1 MNERLAFQVLLR
13 AAIGRGVGVVVLAA
27 ACGDGSSGSDGGSGG
42 AVGGGGG
49 SGGSGAGAVTGG
61 AGGSSSDGAGGL
73 GGGAAGVGGA
83 GGAPGQEDVERC
95 FFVGD
100 AACPTLAGAP
110 RAFLCTAEGEKILA
124 WLSGPVVDEVDGSC
138 CYQVDVSGP
147 DPSCGG
153 LGRPFMVDGSARVAP
168 VLGANAPLEDP
179 QSGVSKYALRAYRG
193 AYGTGWFVPVRP
205 GKPAEPGALE
215 TLDPRVVGLGAETR
229 RALARQWAS
238 DAAYEHASVAS
249 FGKLALELLA
259 FGAPADL
266 IDWAHRAAIDEV
278 RHARASFALASAY
291 GGEELAP
298 GALEVGGLAL
308 ATSLEE
314 LAAAAAREG
323 CCGET
328 GAAMVAFVQAEA
340 AEDPAVARVLRTIA
354 DEESDHAALAFAVVA
369 WAIRL
374 GGEPVRRS
382 VERAVTEHEGALVRA
397 LAASAPEEPGLRAHG
412 RLSSREAARERLR
425 ALREIVRPS
434 IDAVLAS

>member
-1 MNERLAFQVLLR
+1 MNERLAFQVLLH

-27 ACGDGSSGSDGGSGG
+27 ACGDGSSGSDGGSAG
-42 AVGGGGG
+42 ATVGGGGG

-73 GGGAAGVGGA
+73 GGDVAGVGGA

-110 RAFLCTAEGEKILA
+110 RAFTCTAEGEKILA
-124 WLSGPVVDEVDGSC
+124 WLSGPVVDEVDGSSC
-138 CYQVDVSGP
+138 CYQVDVSAP

-153 LGRPFMVDGSARVAP
+153 LGRPFMVDGSARVAR
-168 VLGANAPLEDP
+168 
-179 QSGVSKYALRAYRG
+179 ALAR
-193 AYGTGWFVPVRP
+193 TNQGWIE
-205 GKPAEPGALE
+205 A
-215 TLDPRVVGLGAETR
+215 LDPRVVGLGAETR
-229 RALARQWAS
+229 RVLARQWAS

-291 GGEELAP
+291 GGVELAP

-374 GGEPVRRS
+374 GGEPVRRA
-382 VERAVTEHEGALVRA
+382 VEGAITEHEGVLVGALG
-397 LAASAPEEPGLRAHG
+397 ASDPDEPVDLRAHG

>member
-1 MNERLAFQVLLR
+1 
-13 AAIGRGVGVVVLAA
+13 
-27 ACGDGSSGSDGGSGG
+27 
-42 AVGGGGG
+42 
-49 SGGSGAGAVTGG
+49 
-61 AGGSSSDGAGGL
+61 
-73 GGGAAGVGGA
+73 
-83 GGAPGQEDVERC
+83 
-95 FFVGD
+95 
-100 AACPTLAGAP
+100 
-110 RAFLCTAEGEKILA
+110 
-124 WLSGPVVDEVDGSC
+124 
-138 CYQVDVSGP
+138 
-147 DPSCGG
+147 
-153 LGRPFMVDGSARVAP
+153 MVDGSARVAR
-168 VLGANAPLEDP
+168 
-179 QSGVSKYALRAYRG
+179 ALAR
-193 AYGTGWFVPVRP
+193 TNQGWIE
-205 GKPAEPGALE
+205 A
-215 TLDPRVVGLGAETR
+215 LDPRVVGLGAETR
-229 RALARQWAS
+229 RVLARQWAS

-291 GGEELAP
+291 GGVELAP

-374 GGEPVRRS
+374 GGEPVRRA
-382 VERAVTEHEGALVRA
+382 VEGAITEHEGVLVGALG
-397 LAASAPEEPGLRAHG
+397 ASDPDEPVDLRAHG